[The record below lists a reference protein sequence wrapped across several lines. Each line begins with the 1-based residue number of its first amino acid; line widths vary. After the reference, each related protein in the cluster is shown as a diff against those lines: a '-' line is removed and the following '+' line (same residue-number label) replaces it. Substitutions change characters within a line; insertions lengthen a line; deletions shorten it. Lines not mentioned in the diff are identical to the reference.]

1 MYQTNPF
8 CLVGYKKATPSG
20 PTLLT
25 LFIINGLL
33 VIGILV
39 PNVLA
44 NDAKG
49 SNINAVPTDPTI
61 LKKSRRETESNLGIM
76 LLIDL

>member
-8 CLVGYKKATPSG
+8 CLVGYKNATPSG

-33 VIGILV
+33 VIGTLV
-39 PNVLA
+39 PNVLP
-44 NDAKG
+44 NDARG
-49 SNINAVPTDPTI
+49 SNTNAVPVDPTNF
-61 LKKSRRETESNLGIM
+61 KKSRRETEPNIGIM
-76 LLIDL
+76 FNN